1 MNELKNAQP
10 IPVYAG
16 GSQVVPE
23 VSVDKPPSAPGSL
36 VGIFFEPVRT
46 FESFRQRPRFVLAAT
61 LIAVVLSFSTALI
74 YQRVGFENILRAQL
88 ERSATNITPEQ
99 KESIIALQTKPVMRA
114 VGVIS
119 PIVSLTIAFAAGGAL
134 YLLGVLA
141 MGASI
146 GYRQALSV
154 WIYSSFPPAVL
165 TAFANVVTLFI
176 KSPSDI
182 DVARSARGLVH
193 ANLGVFVDASA
204 HPVLTTAVSSIDVFV
219 IYGVVL
225 AVVGLHKVARISPA
239 KATAIAG
246 FIWFLGVVARIGV
259 SALSNAPIS

>member
-16 GSQVVPE
+16 GSLAGPD
-23 VSVDKPPSAPGSL
+23 VSGDKPPSALGSL
-36 VGIFFEPVRT
+36 IGIFFEPVRT
-46 FESFRQRPRFVLAAT
+46 FESFRQRPRFLLAGC
-61 LIAVVLSFSTALI
+61 LIAVVLSFTMSLI

-99 KESIIALQTKPVMRA
+99 KENIIALQTKPVMRA
-114 VGVIS
+114 IGVIS

-154 WIYSSFPPAVL
+154 WIYSSLPPAVL
-165 TAFANVVTLFI
+165 TAFANIVTLFI
-176 KSPSDI
+176 KSPNDI
-182 DVARSARGLVH
+182 DIARSARGLVH
-193 ANLGVFVDASA
+193 ANLGIFVDAAA
-204 HPVLTTAVSSIDVFV
+204 HPVLSTAVSSIDVFV
-219 IYGVVL
+219 IYGFVL
-225 AVVGLHKVARISPA
+225 AVFGLHKVARISPA
-239 KATAIAG
+239 KATAIVG

-259 SALSNAPIS
+259 SALSNAPIG

>member
-1 MNELKNAQP
+1 MNELKNVQP

-16 GSQVVPE
+16 GSLAGPD
-23 VSVDKPPSAPGSL
+23 VSADKPPSAAASL
-36 VGIFFEPVRT
+36 IGIFFEPVRT
-46 FESFRQRPRFVLAAT
+46 FESFRQRPRFVVAAC

-88 ERSATNITPEQ
+88 ERSGTNITPEQ

-114 VGVIS
+114 IGVIS
-119 PIVSLTIAFAAGGAL
+119 PIVTLTIAFAAGGAL

-154 WIYSSFPPAVL
+154 WVYSSLPPAVL
-165 TAFANVVTLFI
+165 TAFANIVILFV
-176 KSPSDI
+176 KSPDDI

-193 ANLGVFVDASA
+193 ANLGVLVDASA
-204 HPVLTTAVSSIDVFV
+204 HPVLTTAVSSVDLFV
-219 IYGVVL
+219 IYGLVL
-225 AVVGLHKVARISPA
+225 AVFGLQKVARISPA
-239 KATAIAG
+239 KASVIAG
-246 FIWFLGVVARIGV
+246 FIWFFGVVVRVGV
-259 SALSNAPIS
+259 SALSNAPVS

>member
-16 GSQVVPE
+16 GSLAGPE
-23 VSVDKPPSAPGSL
+23 VSVDKPPSASGSL

-46 FESFRQRPRFVLAAT
+46 FESFRQRPRFVLAGA

-74 YQRVGFENILRAQL
+74 FQRVGFENILRAQL
-88 ERSATNITPEQ
+88 ERSGANITPEQ
-99 KESIIALQTKPVMRA
+99 KEQIIAIQTKPVMRA
-114 VGVIS
+114 ISVIS

-154 WIYSSFPPAVL
+154 WVYSSFPPVVL

-176 KSPSDI
+176 KSPGDI
-182 DVARSARGLVH
+182 DLARSARGLVH

-219 IYGVVL
+219 MYGLVL
-225 AVVGLHKVARISPA
+225 AVFGLHKVARISVA
-239 KATAIAG
+239 KASVIAG
-246 FIWFLGVVARIGV
+246 FIWFLGVVAKIGV

>member
-10 IPVYAG
+10 IPVFAG
-16 GSQVVPE
+16 GGLAAPE
-23 VSVDKPPSAPGSL
+23 VSADKPPSAPASL

-46 FESFRQRPRFVLAAT
+46 FESFRQRPRFVLAAC

-114 VGVIS
+114 VGFIS
-119 PIVSLTIAFAAGGAL
+119 PIISLAIVFAAGGAL

-165 TAFANVVTLFI
+165 TAFANIVTLFI
-176 KSPSDI
+176 KSPNDI

-204 HPVLTTAVSSIDVFV
+204 HPVLSTAVSSIDVFA
-219 IYGVVL
+219 IYGLAL
-225 AVVGLHKVARISPA
+225 AVFGLHKVARISPA
-239 KATAIAG
+239 KAAVIAG
-246 FIWFLGVVARIGV
+246 SIWFIGVVVRIGV
-259 SALSNAPIS
+259 SALSNAPIG